1 MTLSESKPDYVVRAS
16 EESDK
21 DSEESDKDSEESDK
35 DE

>member
-1 MTLSESKPDYVVRAS
+1 MILLESKPDYVVRAS

-21 DSEESDKDSEESDK
+21 DSEELDKDSEESDK